1 MSDPVGDTDPADASA
16 PNAPGT
22 ADPGVGDPS
31 PPTDPGS
38 TDFGLPSGAPT
49 ITGSSA
55 SVSPATGEVTL
66 SIEVSGTP
74 GATVQVRIRGSVVDA
89 TTVGDSGAATLILQ
103 PSGQD
108 VATNARIEVRYA
120 AGDRLG
126 PPSGAFLSDLLA

>member
-1 MSDPVGDTDPADASA
+1 MGGADPADAST
-16 PNAPGT
+16 PNDPGT

-38 TDFGLPSGAPT
+38 TDFGLPGGAPT

-55 SVSPATGEVTL
+55 SVSSTTAEVTL
-66 SIEVSGTP
+66 SIEVSGTV

-89 TTVGDSGAATLILQ
+89 TTVGDSGAVTLILQ

-108 VATNARIEVRYA
+108 VATNARVEVRYA

-126 PPSGAFLSDLLA
+126 PPTGAFLSDLLA